1 MPKLA
6 VAFQHGCAAAL
17 VAVHCALLFLVH
29 CELACDVVKTGKTSV
44 SRQWIHDR
52 SASHIPDVLALLRA
66 TAIVLIAVLASV
78 IIVIARSA

>member
-6 VAFQHGCAAAL
+6 VAFQHGSDAAL

-44 SRQWIHDR
+44 SRQWIHNR

-66 TAIVLIAVLASV
+66 TAIVLVAVLASV
-78 IIVIARSA
+78 VIVITRSA